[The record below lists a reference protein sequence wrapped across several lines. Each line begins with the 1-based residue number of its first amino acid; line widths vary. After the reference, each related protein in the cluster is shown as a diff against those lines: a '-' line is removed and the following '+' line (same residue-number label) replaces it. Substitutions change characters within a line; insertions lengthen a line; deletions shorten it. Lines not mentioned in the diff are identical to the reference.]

1 MARRRYTD
9 VERLFDLFQVTAPR
23 FDEHRLT
30 FSIRF
35 SCSESQR
42 LKTQGPKLNSEAL
55 RTIRNLLKD
64 GSGKLPVLDIVLVVE
79 RNRRPYAAFI
89 QNVYG
94 FHAHGWVRCKKTFTS
109 TAFDARV
116 NSKKGRKLAPVAAS
130 SSTHY
135 NPLWNYDYKDEYA
148 FEDDYIPLASGQ
160 SNFVFKPDL
169 HPIDSGWVAYMA
181 KEFHRNPNRCRHLFA
196 ATRHT
201 STEATGKRKTR
212 SKEMERIFRSVCD
225 DSLVNWPDL
234 RRRR

>member
-23 FDEHRLT
+23 FDEHRLA

-79 RNRRPYAAFI
+79 RNRKPYAAFI
-89 QNVYG
+89 HKVYG
-94 FHAHGWVRCKKTFTS
+94 LHAHGWVRCKKTFTS

-116 NSKKGRKLAPVAAS
+116 NSKKGRKLAPIAAS
-130 SSTHY
+130 SSTHN

-148 FEDDYIPLASGQ
+148 FEDDYIPLAS
-160 SNFVFKPDL
+160 
-169 HPIDSGWVAYMA
+169 
-181 KEFHRNPNRCRHLFA
+181 R
-196 ATRHT
+196 T
-201 STEATGKRKTR
+201 SQFCIQA
-212 SKEMERIFRSVCD
+212 
-225 DSLVNWPDL
+225 
-234 RRRR
+234 